1 MREKFRKKK
10 HYARLFYIGAVITV
24 LALVVTFGI
33 VMDVL
38 YSKGLPTTEQTL
50 WLIGNLVLV
59 VISAVCTLSAV
70 NNYSV
75 VCETINRINKSTR
88 IRNENDYLVDD
99 FEKVADETE
108 ERRFAAIENYFYGG
122 NKNDR

>member
-24 LALVVTFGI
+24 LALVMTFGI
-33 VMDVL
+33 IMDVL

-50 WLIGNLVLV
+50 WLIAGFVLS

-70 NNYSV
+70 NNYSA
-75 VCETINRINKSTR
+75 VCETINRINKNIG

-108 ERRFAAIENYFYGG
+108 KRRFAAIENYFYGG
-122 NKNDR
+122 NENDR